1 MVWEAYPDFQ
11 EKQVSLNEFKLF
23 QLTPER
29 GFGGFAAD
37 ILEKYLL
44 EDSQVVP
51 FLGLLW
57 NLHGMFARHHVN
69 PWISWNPMDFYVNQ
83 LKNTDGSEHEIG

>member
-11 EKQVSLNEFKLF
+11 EKYVSLNEFKLF

-44 EDSQVVP
+44 EDS
-51 FLGLLW
+51 
-57 NLHGMFARHHVN
+57 
-69 PWISWNPMDFYVNQ
+69 
-83 LKNTDGSEHEIG
+83 

>member
-1 MVWEAYPDFQ
+1 MKMSRSGNGLGSLSRFQ
-11 EKQVSLNEFKLF
+11 EKYVSLNEFKLF

-44 EDSQVVP
+44 EDS
-51 FLGLLW
+51 
-57 NLHGMFARHHVN
+57 
-69 PWISWNPMDFYVNQ
+69 
-83 LKNTDGSEHEIG
+83 

>member
-44 EDSQVVP
+44 DDSQVVP

-69 PWISWNPMDFYVNQ
+69 SWNFLEPYGFIRKYV
-83 LKNTDGSEHEIG
+83 KNTDGTEHENG